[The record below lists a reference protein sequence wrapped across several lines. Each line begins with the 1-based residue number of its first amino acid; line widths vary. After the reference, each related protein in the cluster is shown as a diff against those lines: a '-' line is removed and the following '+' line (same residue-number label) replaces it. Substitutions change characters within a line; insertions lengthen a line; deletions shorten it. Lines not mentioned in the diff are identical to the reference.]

1 MADSTSEA
9 DLVIGTRLHTL
20 APLRHRVP
28 VTDSDGRRLGDFMMI
43 IPGLRG
49 KPAHVI
55 QKTIN
60 EIHLALTRFNDMV
73 VFVELN
79 LKLNLLW
86 ISHRHRFGIGPEIAS
101 AVRERVPEALLV
113 GWGAGM

>member
-1 MADSTSEA
+1 MDDPLSSELIIST
-9 DLVIGTRLHTL
+9 TLHTVV
-20 APLRHRVP
+20 PLRHRVP
-28 VTDSDGRRLGDFMMI
+28 VEDTDGRRLGDFMMI
-43 IPGLRG
+43 IPGLRS
-49 KPAHVI
+49 KPKHII
-55 QKTIN
+55 QKTVG
-60 EIHLALTRFNDMV
+60 EIQLVLTRFSDMV